1 MVITTPRGTDAAR
14 AVVAE
19 LEVAVLHDQVREH
32 VPADV
37 AETARAVAATHRVDV
52 LLSVGGGSATG
63 LAKAV
68 ALTTGLPIVA
78 VPTTFA
84 GSEATDIWGI
94 TQGTTKVTGTDLR
107 VVLSAVVYDASL
119 AVGLPLGHTVAS
131 GLNALA
137 HAIDALWAPRAGV
150 ASTGLGLSGAD
161 ALCRGLRGVVDAPR
175 DLLLRRLLFEGTHLA
190 SRALSSAGAGL
201 HHKVCHVLGGLFDL
215 PHAKTHAVVLPRVV
229 DLNVPRVPEVEP
241 LLATALGALRG
252 RGPGPALR
260 RPWRAPRSWRSRP
273 ARRGGRAGRSR
284 RAGERAAVEPCPGG
298 RSRGRAAPARLS
310 GVQLRR
316 VRARSRRSP
325 ARRRRRPGGP

>member
-78 VPTTFA
+78 VPTTYA

-107 VVLSAVVYDASL
+107 VVPSAVVYDASL
-119 AVGLPLGHTVAS
+119 AVGLPLGLTVAS
-131 GLNALA
+131 GLNASRTRSTPSGHHVLVLPA
-137 HAIDALWAPRAGV
+137 PGSRCPAPTPSAAGYVGSWTLHAT
-150 ASTGLGLSGAD
+150 SCSGD
-161 ALCRGLRGVVDAPR
+161 CS
-175 DLLLRRLLFEGTHLA
+175 
-190 SRALSSAGAGL
+190 SRAPISPHARCRPLAPACTTRSATSSAACSTCPTPRPTRSCCREWSTSTSPTCRRSSHCSRRPSARSAVAGL
-201 HHKVCHVLGGLFDL
+201 DQFYD
-215 PHAKTHAVVLPRVV
+215 
-229 DLNVPRVPEVEP
+229 
-241 LLATALGALRG
+241 ALGAP
-252 RGPGPALR
+252 RGPGALGLRDAEVAQAVPAVLASV
-260 RPWRAPRSWRSRP
+260 PPSNPAPVD
-273 ARRGGRAGRSR
+273 
-284 RAGERAAVEPCPGG
+284 AAVAE
-298 RSRGRAAPARLS
+298 RLLRG
-310 GVQLRR
+310 
-316 VRARSRRSP
+316 
-325 ARRRRRPGGP
+325 